1 MTSNRY
7 DRDKPFPPTLEE
19 DSALEMKMTSELRPG
34 ELRT

>member
-19 DSALEMKMTSELRPG
+19 DTALETKMTSELRPG